1 MKACRLVNSIV
12 LLIACFLFVSTPGL
26 TNELSIRAYQA
37 SYKLYKNGMQIAKS
51 SLSLEQSG
59 RFWRW
64 RLSSKPGGI
73 FKFFSN
79 RKPYS
84 ETTFSLLDDQYRIHN
99 ILLADGGNGKLY
111 ETARFNWRSRQ
122 VDIQRKGKR
131 RILELPEQVYDFLTI
146 HLLIA
151 QMVERGTQQM
161 VFNFYLKGE
170 VLESKLVLGEK
181 TMLDIDDKTIEAS
194 VYYQTI
200 VGHKTSSKF
209 FVGSNSRL
217 LPLKIENINSKGKT
231 SILIL
236 NRVVWL

>member
-1 MKACRLVNSIV
+1 MKASRFIISIS
-12 LLIACFLFVSTPGL
+12 LSIASSLFASTPGL
-26 TNELSIRAYQA
+26 TNELSITAYQA

-51 SLSLEQSG
+51 SLALEQSG

-64 RLSSKPGGI
+64 RLTSKPRGVY
-73 FKFFSN
+73 KFFSN

-84 ETTFSLLDDQYRIHN
+84 ETTFSLLDNRYRIHN
-99 ILLADGGNGKLY
+99 ILLADEGNDKRY
-111 ETARFNWRSRQ
+111 ETARFNWNSRQ

-131 RILELPEQVYDFLTI
+131 RVLSLPEQVYDFLTI

-151 QMVERGTQQM
+151 QMVEQGTRQIE
-161 VFNFYLKGE
+161 FNYYLKGE
-170 VLESKLVLGEK
+170 VLESKLALGEK

-194 VYYQTI
+194 VYHQTI

-209 FVGSNSRL
+209 FIDSSNRL

-236 NRVVWL
+236 DRVVWL